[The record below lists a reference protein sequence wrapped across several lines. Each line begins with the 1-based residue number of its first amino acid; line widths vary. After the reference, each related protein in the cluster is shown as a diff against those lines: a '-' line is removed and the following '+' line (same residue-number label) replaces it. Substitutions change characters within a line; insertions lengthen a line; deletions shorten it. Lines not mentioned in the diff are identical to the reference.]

1 MCPILQP
8 RIENG
13 VQMAVGSISMM
24 YFAEQITPKRH
35 SLKQEFY
42 FLWPRKSSIWA
53 GLRWVILMKVIRSV
67 QESKTASPIYL
78 ALWWGWLEDLST
90 GCSESVLKF
99 LTWWFRAPKDWVRRR
114 WFLKPGFRTSIASL
128 LLSFVGQR
136 SHRLDRI
143 QEVVKLGHISW
154 WKTCQRICV
163 VVAFGH

>member
-78 ALWWGWLEDLST
+78 ALWWGWRGSIHGLSIHSPVLRLLTQQLGNPRRCSQRLFRSQGRSCTALMTVFCISRGRLHWDSLFFNFSLEY
-90 GCSESVLKF
+90 K
-99 LTWWFRAPKDWVRRR
+99 WFTM
-114 WFLKPGFRTSIASL
+114 L
-128 LLSFVGQR
+128 
-136 SHRLDRI
+136 H
-143 QEVVKLGHISW
+143 
-154 WKTCQRICV
+154 
-163 VVAFGH
+163 